1 MNQFGILK
9 RILTYSKAYKG
20 YLIGGIISAFFGVGI
35 SLLIPIWIGSA
46 IDHLIGPNQVNF
58 RQISVILFQI
68 GVAVGLSAVF
78 QWVMNFCMH
87 KVTFKTVEDLRVEA
101 FEKLGQVPLNYLDN
115 RSQGN
120 LINTIINDIE
130 QISDGLLQGFMQLF
144 TGIMTIVGTLF
155 LMLSINV
162 TIAIV
167 VVILTPFSILM
178 AGFIA
183 KRIAS
188 KFNEQSEIRGEL
200 GGYIKE
206 MLGHQKVVRAF
217 SYEMRAIKDFEEI
230 NLRLKETGR
239 MAQFYSSLTNPCT
252 RFVNSIIYTIVG
264 IIGAL
269 SVMQGHFSVG
279 MLSSFLTYAN
289 QYTKPFN
296 EISGVITELQAA
308 FASARRVF
316 DMIDAKP
323 QPTDA
328 HLKTVT
334 GATGAVRFDQ
344 VAFSYREGVSLIENF
359 TLSVKPGQTVAIV
372 GPTGSGKSTLINLL
386 MGFYEVNSG
395 AIYIDD
401 EKISEMKRKSLREM
415 FGMVLQETWL
425 FKGTIRENI
434 AYGKPD
440 ASDAEIRSAAQ
451 AAYAHNFIE
460 RLPEGYDT
468 VISEDG
474 GNISQ
479 GERQLLAIARVML
492 MQPPMLILDEATSN
506 IDTLTEKRVQKAF
519 SKLMEGKT
527 SFIVAHRLS
536 TIQSADIILVLNEG
550 QIVEKGNHEAL
561 LKADGFYSHLYHSQ
575 FAVTS

>member
-1 MNQFGILK
+1 MTQFTILK
-9 RILTYSKAYKG
+9 RILTYSKAYTG
-20 YLIGGIISAFFGVGI
+20 YLIGGIISAFVGVGI
-35 SLLIPIWIGSA
+35 SLLIPIWVGAA
-46 IDHLIGPNQVNF
+46 IDHIIGPDQVNF
-58 RQISVILFQI
+58 GSIGIILIQI
-68 GVAVGLSAVF
+68 GFAIGISAFF
-78 QWVMNFCMH
+78 QWVMNYCMN
-87 KVTFKTVEDLRVEA
+87 KVTFKTVQDLRVQA
-101 FEKLGQVPLNYLDN
+101 FEKLGKVPLKYLDN

-144 TGIMTIVGTLF
+144 TGVMTIVGTLF

-162 TIAIV
+162 TIALV
-167 VVILTPFSILM
+167 VVFLTPFSILM

-183 KRIAS
+183 KRISS
-188 KFNEQSEIRGEL
+188 KFKEQSEIRGEL

-206 MLGHQKVVRAF
+206 MLSHQKVVRAF
-217 SYEMRAIKDFEEI
+217 SYEERAIEDFEEI
-230 NLRLKETGR
+230 NWRLREVGR
-239 MAQFYSSLTNPCT
+239 MAQFYSALTNPST
-252 RFVNSIIYTIVG
+252 RFVNSLIYTIVG
-264 IIGAL
+264 VFGAL
-269 SVMQGHFSVG
+269 NVIRGHFSVG

-316 DMIDAKP
+316 EMIDAEVEP
-323 QPTDA
+323 SDE
-328 HLKTVT
+328 HLKTDVT
-334 GATGAVRFDQ
+334 ATGVVRFDQ
-344 VAFSYREGVSLIENF
+344 VAFSYRKEVPLIEDF
-359 TLSVKPGQTVAIV
+359 TLSVEPGQTVAIV

-386 MGFYEVNSG
+386 MRFYEVNSG

-401 EKISEMKRKSLREM
+401 EKITDMKRKVLREM

-425 FKGTIRENI
+425 FKGTIGENI

-440 ASDAEIRSAAQ
+440 ASEAEIQAAAK
-451 AAYAHNFIE
+451 AAYAHNFIQ
-460 RLPEGYDT
+460 RLPEGYET

-492 MQPPMLILDEATSN
+492 MHPPMLILDEATSN

-536 TIQSADIILVLNEG
+536 TIQGADMILVLNEG
-550 QIVEKGNHEAL
+550 RIVEKGNHEAL
-561 LKADGFYSHLYHSQ
+561 LKEGGFYAHLYNSQ
-575 FAVTS
+575 FAVT

>member
-1 MNQFGILK
+1 MTQFAILK
-9 RILTYSKAYKG
+9 RILIYSKTYKG
-20 YLIGGIISAFFGVGI
+20 YLIGGILSAFVGVGV
-35 SLLIPIWIGSA
+35 SLLIPIWVGVA
-46 IDHLIGPNQVNF
+46 IDHIIGPNQVDF
-58 RQISVILFQI
+58 RSISGMLIQISL
-68 GVAVGLSAVF
+68 AVGISAFF
-78 QWVMNFCMH
+78 QWLMNYCMN
-87 KVTFKTVEDLRVEA
+87 KVTFKTVQDLRVEA
-101 FEKLGQVPLNYLDN
+101 FERLGKVPLKYLDN

-162 TIAIV
+162 PIAIL

-183 KRIAS
+183 KRISS
-188 KFNEQSEIRGEL
+188 KFKEQSEIRGEL

-206 MLGHQKVVRAF
+206 MLSYQKVVRAF
-217 SYEMRAIKDFEEI
+217 SYENRAIAEFEEI
-230 NLRLKETGR
+230 NGRLREVGR
-239 MAQFYSSLTNPCT
+239 LAQFYSALTNPCT
-252 RFVNSIIYTIVG
+252 RFVNSLIYTIVG
-264 IIGAL
+264 VFGAL
-269 SVMQGHFSVG
+269 SVIRGQFSVG

-316 DMIDAKP
+316 EMLDAEAE
-323 QPTDA
+323 PTDE
-328 HLKTVT
+328 HLKTEVT
-334 GATGAVRFDQ
+334 ATGAVRFEQ
-344 VAFSYREGVSLIENF
+344 VAFSYRKEVPLIKDF
-359 TLSVKPGQTVAIV
+359 TLAVKPGQTVAIV

-386 MGFYEVNSG
+386 MRFYEINSG

-401 EKISEMKRKSLREM
+401 ENITDIKRKTLREM

-425 FKGTIRENI
+425 FKGTIRDNI

-440 ASDAEIRSAAQ
+440 ASEAEIQAAAK
-451 AAYAHNFIE
+451 AAYAHSFIK

-468 VISEDG
+468 LISEDG
-474 GNISQ
+474 SNISQ

-492 MQPPMLILDEATSN
+492 MEPPMLILDEATSN
-506 IDTLTEKRVQKAF
+506 IDTLTEQRVQKAF
-519 SKLMEGKT
+519 ARLMEGKT

-536 TIQSADIILVLNEG
+536 TIQGADIILVLKEG
-550 QIVEKGNHEAL
+550 RIVEKGNHQEL
-561 LKADGFYSHLYHSQ
+561 LKEGGFYAHLYKSQ
-575 FAVTS
+575 FAVT